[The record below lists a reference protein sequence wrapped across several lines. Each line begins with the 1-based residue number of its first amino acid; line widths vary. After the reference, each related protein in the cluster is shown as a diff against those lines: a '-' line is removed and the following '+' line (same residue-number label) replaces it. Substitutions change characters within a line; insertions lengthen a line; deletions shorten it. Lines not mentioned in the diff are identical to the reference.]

1 MNPYFAKDFFSFLAV
16 FAQRLL
22 HFLIGQL
29 SFTEMASDELQ
40 IFVLSLISCASAIV
54 GSFLVLKKS
63 TMLANSLSH
72 TILLGISI
80 AYLIMVFFLKQPPQA
95 AIGIPVLLLAAFI
108 TAILTTVFTQF
119 LVHFLRLQED
129 ASIGLIFTLF
139 FALGVTVVTVYTKN
153 THLGMEAVM
162 GNVDALHLD
171 DLKLIFWIVLL
182 DIFVVGIFFKECK
195 MVIFDPCFATVL
207 GVNPSIFHYLLMV
220 LTAATVIGAFRA
232 VGVLLVLS
240 LLVGPVLIARM
251 FTNHLKSMI
260 LYACA
265 IGSFSSMIS
274 VAIARHLLSA
284 YDMPLS
290 TAGLVVFVI
299 MVIYCV
305 SLLFIKIKESFTL
318 SRITYEKKILE

>member
-16 FAQRLL
+16 FTQRLL
-22 HFLIGQL
+22 YFLSGQL
-29 SFTEMASDELQ
+29 SFKEMASDELQ
-40 IFVLSLISCASAIV
+40 IFVLTLISCASAIV

-72 TILLGISI
+72 TVLLGISI
-80 AYLIMVFFLKQPPQA
+80 AYLIMIFFLKQSPQA

-108 TAILTTVFTQF
+108 TAILTTVLTQF
-119 LVHFLRLQED
+119 LIHFLRLQED

-139 FALGVTVVTVYTKN
+139 FALGVTIVTVYTKN
-153 THLGMEAVM
+153 THLGIEAVM
-162 GNVDALHLD
+162 GNADALHLD
-171 DLKLIFWIVLL
+171 DLQLIFWIVLL
-182 DIFVVGIFFKECK
+182 DLFVVGIFFKEFK

-207 GVNPSIFHYLLMV
+207 GINPSIFHYLLMV

-251 FTNHLKSMI
+251 FTNRLKPLI

-274 VAIARHLLSA
+274 VAIARHLLSV

-318 SRITYEKKILE
+318 SKITKKKILE